1 VDSVRQALR
10 EVAQQVGSKVC
21 GKHLHCL
28 SPSNFLFS

>member
-21 GKHLHCL
+21 GKHPSL
-28 SPSNFLFS
+28 SVSV